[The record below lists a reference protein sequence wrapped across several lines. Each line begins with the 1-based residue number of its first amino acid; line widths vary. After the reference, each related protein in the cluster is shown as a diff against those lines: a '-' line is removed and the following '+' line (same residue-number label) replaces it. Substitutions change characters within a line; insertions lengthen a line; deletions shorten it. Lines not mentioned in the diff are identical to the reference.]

1 MTPIQERLYPEEL
14 SRLLAADAAARDARP
29 APAPELPKYRRRMR
43 DSRWVKQPDGQL
55 SHVSYSR
62 DATPEE
68 EEWCQKHAP
77 ERGLLEDGI
86 RAYRLS
92 QLGPVGRFFM
102 RLVFWR

>member
-1 MTPIQERLYPEEL
+1 MLPSKKRLYSEEL
-14 SRLLAADAAARDARP
+14 SRFLAAEAATRDSQP
-29 APAPELPKYRRRMR
+29 APDHVPPKYKRRMR
-43 DSRWVKQPDGQL
+43 GSRWVKQPDGQL
-55 SHVSYSR
+55 SHISYSR

-68 EEWCQKHAP
+68 EEWCQKNAP